1 MSTPAPT
8 WRTTGLH
15 WLVVIALIAF
25 VEMLVSLGRPYPSPF
40 ERGQRFYPP
49 TRVPAVEESTIQWQL
64 DRLARTPTD
73 VLLFGD
79 SSAMMGLDPAVF
91 AEETGVRVQNFGTVS
106 WLHTEGH
113 ADLLELYVEQ
123 HGAPEVALY
132 HMGTLIHVYPHE
144 ELTGTGLLDNYR
156 SYIGVTEQEGLLPS
170 MALRGWARDIVEG
183 RHYPAVYTEAPR
195 GREPSDD
202 WVRERLESHAGLNV
216 DFAVRSN
223 WDALGPLQALYR
235 PTIESGL
242 LRMFELADEH
252 RFPLFIVH
260 APIPDR
266 FQNAERDA
274 EYTYV
279 EEQLSALAEPYATVR
294 VVGPFARYLP
304 TAAFANFEHLTPAG
318 ARLNSLALAPLIA
331 SALDATPA
339 ADAEN
344 TSDPAAAEGSE

>member
-1 MSTPAPT
+1 MSDSAPT
-8 WRTTGLH
+8 WRATGVH
-15 WLVVIALIAF
+15 WLLVVGIIAV
-25 VEMLVSLGRPYPSPF
+25 VELLVSLGRPYPSPF

-79 SSAMMGLDPAVF
+79 SSAMMGLDPAIFV
-91 AEETGVRVQNFGTVS
+91 EETGARVQNFGTVS

-113 ADLLELYVEQ
+113 ADLLELYVER
-123 HGAPEVALY
+123 HGPPQVALY
-132 HMGTLIHVYPHE
+132 QMGTLIHVYPHD

-156 SYIGVTEQEGLLPS
+156 SYLGVTEQAGPLPS
-170 MALRGWARDIVEG
+170 MALRGWTRDVFEG

-242 LRMFELADEH
+242 LRMFEVADAH
-252 RFPLFIVH
+252 GFPLFVVH

-266 FQNAERDA
+266 FQNADRDA
-274 EYTYV
+274 EYTHV
-279 EEQLSALAEPYATVR
+279 EEQLSALAEPFPTVR

-304 TAAFANFEHLTPAG
+304 VAAFANFEHLTPAG
-318 ARLNSLALAPLIA
+318 ARLNSLALAPLVANALGTAA
-331 SALDATPA
+331 SPSPA
-339 ADAEN
+339 EAPSPEA
-344 TSDPAAAEGSE
+344 SE